1 MVTRRQ
7 AVLGLL
13 GVTFLWGGTFV
24 WMKQALNA
32 AEPEIVQYSR
42 PGVVGVLVSARFMIA
57 FVLLTF
63 LSTRARNG
71 LSSKENWI

>member
-1 MVTRRQ
+1 
-7 AVLGLL
+7 
-13 GVTFLWGGTFV
+13 
-24 WMKQALNA
+24 MKQALNA

-71 LSSKENWI
+71 LSSKENWIGGGT